1 MKNRKTFSIWL
12 LSIVGV
18 LSLISIEGHAQSLSE
33 AKKLCGNLTAAN
45 RALAAKAGYDVDK
58 VCGEVTAV
66 SAAKKAVE
74 PPPKVARKTVSEAPK
89 KVATKKPAVK
99 PETLAVAVAPVA
111 VAGVGAPAPTST
123 LKPFGYDL
131 FANAPSTYAPAASIP
146 VSADYMLGP
155 GDTLDILFYGKTNN
169 AFSLEINRE
178 GFVDFPELGPVGLA
192 GMTYAEA
199 KEMLQTRIATQIV
212 GTKVS
217 ISMGSLRSMQIFV
230 LGEAFKPGAYTVSS
244 LSTITHALVS
254 SGGVNDIGS
263 LRNIQ
268 LKRQGQVVATL
279 DLYDLLLNGDT
290 SNDERVQA
298 ADVIYIP
305 TVGDL
310 VSIEGQVL
318 RPAIYELKGDESIK
332 DLVALAGG
340 MGPKAFASSAT
351 IRRIDGTGFMTVLD
365 VDLSTPDDLQKALKD
380 GDHLRIGSIINEN
393 KSVVTL
399 TGHIYHPGQF
409 AYKEGMR
416 VSDLLAEMGEHR
428 PGLDLSYA
436 MITRTDPTT
445 GYLSAVQVKLSEI
458 LNNTEVDANI
468 ILQDKDTLRLFA
480 MDGNRAGP
488 LSGLV
493 AALTRQKRA
502 DELPAITSVSGAR
515 LSGTFPITEGMRI
528 SDLVAAAGG
537 VTPNYADLDYSVLV
551 REELSDMSEIK
562 VLPINLRGALER
574 KGGADDYL
582 IQPKDQLVLF
592 SINEDRP
599 SRLAGIVSRLN
610 RQVKL
615 DNPSRT
621 VSVSGGVRFAG
632 AYPLTEGMSIKD
644 LINAAGG
651 FNELTDL
658 EYSLL
663 VREDPSENNEIKV
676 LPINLGKALADK
688 GRSDNHLMQPR
699 DRLVVFS
706 INGDRP
712 STLAGVVGTLRA
724 QAKLDKTPRVVT
736 ANGTVRFPGTYP
748 LTEGM
753 TVKDLIS
760 AAGGFRESAY
770 RQSAEIARID
780 LSNPERATSGVVLSR
795 LSGSQDRTLQPSDR
809 VQFRTIPEFGEV
821 QSITLEG
828 EFVFPGTYDFERGE
842 TLTSVIE
849 RAGGFTK
856 EAFVDGSI
864 FLREELRAREQEE
877 IQRLMRALEDDI
889 NANRLRDVNSD
900 IEVDESKLA
909 VQRNAIAS
917 LSSQEASGRLVI
929 PLSDIVAFAS
939 EDVILKDN
947 DRLLIPKFSQ
957 EVTIIGEVQRP
968 TSYLFDPSFSKADYI
983 DQSGGMKQRAD
994 KRAVYVVKAGGEVIM
1009 PKLRLFS
1016 FGSKKSRIGPG
1027 DTIVVPL
1034 DTDDTRIKGLPLL
1047 AEVSTIIYQLALGS
1061 AAIKSFNNNP

>member
-1 MKNRKTFSIWL
+1 MKLVKTTNIWRSVFAL
-12 LSIVGV
+12 AIMLCASMSYSQD
-18 LSLISIEGHAQSLSE
+18 LAQ
-33 AKKLCGNLTAAN
+33 AKALCGNVTAAN
-45 RALAAKAGYDVDK
+45 KAMAKQAGYDLDAL
-58 VCGEVTAV
+58 CSEAMAV
-66 SAAKKAVE
+66 GSAKKVVK
-74 PPPKVARKTVSEAPK
+74 PPPQVARKTVSEAPK

-111 VAGVGAPAPTST
+111 VAGVGAPAPAST

-199 KEMLQTRIATQIV
+199 KEMLQTRIAAQII

-409 AYKEGMR
+409 AHKEGMR

-480 MDGNRAGP
+480 MDGDRAGP

-493 AALTRQKRA
+493 GALTRQKRA

-610 RQVKL
+610 SQVKL

-688 GRSDNHLMQPR
+688 SRSDNHLMQPR

-724 QAKLDKTPRVVT
+724 QAKLDNTPRVVT

-753 TVKDLIS
+753 TVRDLIS

-780 LSNPERATSGVVLSR
+780 LSNPERATSSIVLSR

-809 VQFRTIPEFGEV
+809 VQFRTLPDFGEV
-821 QSITLEG
+821 QSIALEG
-828 EFVFPGTYDFERGE
+828 EFVFPGTYAFEKGE
-842 TLTSVIE
+842 MLSSVIQ
-849 RAGGFTK
+849 RAGGFTD
-856 EAFVDGSI
+856 EAFVNGSV
-864 FLREELRAREQEE
+864 FLRESLREREQLE
-877 IQRLMRALEDDI
+877 IDRLLDLLNDEIAV
-889 NANRLRDVNSD
+889 NQLRDSNSD
-900 IEVDESKLA
+900 IAIDEQKIA
-909 VQRNAIAS
+909 AQKGAIAS
-917 LSSQEASGRLVI
+917 LANSVATGRLVV
-929 PLSDIVAFAS
+929 PLADIVAYRAQ
-939 EDVILKDN
+939 DVVLKDG
-947 DRLLIPKFSQ
+947 DRLLVPKISQ
-957 EVTIIGEVQRP
+957 EVTILGEVRRP
-968 TSYLFDPSFSKADYI
+968 TSYLFDPDFSQSDYI
-983 DQSGGMKQRAD
+983 EQSGGFKDRAD
-994 KRAVYVVKAGGEVIM
+994 KNDVYIVKAGGEVIM
-1009 PKLRLFS
+1009 PKRGLFKFRS
-1016 FGSKKSRIGPG
+1016 AKNTISPG

-1034 DTDDTRIKGLPLL
+1034 DTDDTRIRGIPLL
-1047 AEVSTIIYQLALGS
+1047 AEVSTIVYQLSLGA
-1061 AAIKSFNNNP
+1061 AAIKSFSNNP